1 MGSNHV
7 QAVLN
12 SGYLVSFCY
21 SFVCFVKKEG
31 SLVPCAVKS
40 LHDQSGLKER
50 VEFLREAA
58 LMEGIRLNAVYP
70 ISYFG
75 PVISNDAFPPKD
87 YPCGEADREGH
98 EVTGSQNAN
107 NQVSDTTS

>member
-58 LMEGIRLNAVYP
+58 LMEGIRFKLECSIYSLVFWL
-70 ISYFG
+70 SHF
-75 PVISNDAFPPKD
+75 K
-87 YPCGEADREGH
+87 
-98 EVTGSQNAN
+98 
-107 NQVSDTTS
+107 

>member
-50 VEFLREAA
+50 FEFLREAA
-58 LMEGIRLNAVYP
+58 LMEGIRLNAVYLL
-70 ISYFG
+70 SYFVS
-75 PVISNDAFPPKD
+75 VISNDALPPKD
-87 YPCGEADREGH
+87 
-98 EVTGSQNAN
+98 
-107 NQVSDTTS
+107 

>member
-1 MGSNHV
+1 MKREVGVSLTMGSNHV

-58 LMEGIRLNAVYP
+58 LMEGIR
-70 ISYFG
+70 
-75 PVISNDAFPPKD
+75 SNT
-87 YPCGEADREGH
+87 
-98 EVTGSQNAN
+98 VL
-107 NQVSDTTS
+107 VSSLVRTD